1 MQDKIRECYK
11 VKNWIKNTAFKL
23 RNIDQIR
30 DVLRKQSHTK
40 RADVFKAIAPL
51 SKIKQKKAKQLK
63 IELKTLFL
71 SCII

>member
-11 VKNWIKNTAFKL
+11 VKNRIKNTAFKL

-40 RADVFKAIAPL
+40 WADVFKAKAIFAKSSISNIRL
-51 SKIKQKKAKQLK
+51 GSKYIL
-63 IELKTLFL
+63 
-71 SCII
+71 